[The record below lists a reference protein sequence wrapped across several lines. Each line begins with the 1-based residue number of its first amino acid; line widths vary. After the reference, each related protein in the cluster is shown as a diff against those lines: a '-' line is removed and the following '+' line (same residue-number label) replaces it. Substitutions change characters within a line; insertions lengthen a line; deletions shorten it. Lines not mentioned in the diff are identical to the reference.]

1 MKTIYLI
8 TNGPPKPNTESI
20 CADTLEEAR
29 DYINSVKVSNN
40 INNVS
45 EKKYIYI
52 TKYIKIDNDYVVD
65 SFIEKT
71 WIK

>member
-1 MKTIYLI
+1 
-8 TNGPPKPNTESI
+8 
-20 CADTLEEAR
+20 
-29 DYINSVKVSNN
+29 VSNN